1 MSYRLPTPIE
11 VRNQIEMVGE
21 SIHPTDNKRV
31 AKDVDE
37 YQLQMAMK
45 YQYIVAGRVA
55 EIAGKYQP
63 EDNLVYPVY
72 INDIESVLFPVK
84 TAKRKTESGWTLRGP
99 AVPFNPKYEPWAE
112 ELYEYLQ
119 DNTNPFDFGSVG
131 SKPNSSK
138 RILEAA
144 IEYSFEGFYWNLKP
158 TSGRGSKWVPFKSH
172 SLRRCRTLML
182 RVFHNL
188 EPFELL
194 FYGGWEDKDMTKE
207 PSGMSH
213 YLYIEI
219 DESDYTLL
227 MLLMQARNFIDK
239 MCVPFK
245 EIHGINFEQFLIKD
259 RIHFNEGKME

>member
-1 MSYRLPTPIE
+1 MNYRLPTPIE
-11 VRNQIEMVGE
+11 IRNQIEMVGE

-31 AKDVDE
+31 ANDVDE
-37 YQLQMAMK
+37 FQLKMAMK

-55 EIAGKYQP
+55 EIAGKYLA
-63 EDNLVYPVY
+63 EDNLAYPVY
-72 INDIESVLFPVK
+72 INDIEALLLPVK

-99 AVPFNPKYEPWAE
+99 AIPFDSKYEPWTE
-112 ELYEYLQ
+112 ELWDYLQ
-119 DNTNPFDFGSVG
+119 DNNNPFKFGDKAST
-131 SKPNSSK
+131 SK

-144 IEYSFEGFYWNLKP
+144 IEYTFEGFHWNLKP
-158 TSGRGSKWVPFKSH
+158 TSNRGSKWVPFKSH

-227 MLLMQARNFIDK
+227 MLIMQARQFIDK
-239 MCVPFK
+239 LCVPFD
-245 EIHGINFEQFLIKD
+245 EIHGINFDQFLIKE
-259 RIHFNEGKME
+259 RILRNEGKMEQ